1 MPAAFRKDSL
11 VKSVKRLGTYS
22 VSLPLLADNVVEFHA
37 ARLLLLFKYCGVSDR
52 IDGLTKMAKLD
63 FFARYP
69 DFFAAARRAAVSDT
83 DAAQESDA
91 DSDSAV
97 EAAMVRHHYGP
108 WDKRYYHVLAHL
120 EARKLI
126 TVTKHGNAYRLS
138 LTDEGIE
145 RAKSLADRASFAPL
159 VERMREIKKVFGTK
173 SGTTLKNLIYR
184 LFDEEVGRRPMGKVI
199 ES

>member
-1 MPAAFRKDSL
+1 M
-11 VKSVKRLGTYS
+11 KSVKCLGTYS
-22 VSLPLLADNVVEFHA
+22 VSLPLLADDVVEFHA
-37 ARLLLLFKYCGVSDR
+37 ARLLLLFNYCGISGR

-69 DFFAAARRAAVSDT
+69 DFFTVARRAAIPDVEDKHEIS
-83 DAAQESDA
+83 ELSDA
-91 DSDSAV
+91 AV

-120 EARKLI
+120 EAKQLI
-126 TVTKHGNAYRLS
+126 NVTKHRTSYRLC
-138 LTDEGIE
+138 LTDEGRE

-159 VERMREIKKVFGTK
+159 IERMREIKKVFGNK
-173 SGTTLKNLIYR
+173 SGSTLKKLIYR
-184 LFDEEVGRRPMGKVI
+184 LFDEEVGRRPMGEVI